1 MSDSQDYPVSATL
14 NNAVDPDS
22 LVQEIIAAAITPAV
36 FEYVE
41 VQDDPPA
48 FPGVPTIFCWF
59 DVALTPSEK
68 TVLDGVIAAHTGVQA
83 PYVVFHA
90 SSKFVEG
97 TAPITS
103 TTAWETL
110 GGVVFNPE
118 FFVDTSLANMFG
130 MCEGQ
135 NAATGAGAELR
146 VLEDGAVITS
156 VPYPVPDTTGSSQ
169 NFEFPTDVPPTAG
182 QHLYELQG
190 RLNGAASASVSFVTL
205 SLMEDES

>member
-1 MSDSQDYPVSATL
+1 MSVSQDYPVSATL

-22 LVQEIIAAAITPAV
+22 LVQEIVAAAITPAV

-41 VQDDPPA
+41 VQDDPPS

-97 TAPITS
+97 NAPITS

-110 GGVVFNPE
+110 GGVVFNPS
-118 FFVDTSLANMFG
+118 FFVETDISNVFG
-130 MCEGQ
+130 TAEGR
-135 NAATGAGAELR
+135 NEATGAGAELR
-146 VLEDGAVITS
+146 ILEDGVVITTVS
-156 VPYPVPDTTGSSQ
+156 YSVPDTGGVPA
-169 NFEFPTDVPPTAG
+169 NFEFYTDVPPTAG
-182 QHLYELQG
+182 QHVYELQG
-190 RLNGAASASVSFVTL
+190 RLNGAASASVTYVTL
-205 SLMEDES
+205 SVMENVL